1 MSVRLGEAPGRKGR
15 LMETPG
21 MTNGLLDTAHRMDVV
36 GFRPEARDRVA
47 RAAAIS
53 LDQMAPVF

>member
-1 MSVRLGEAPGRKGR
+1 
-15 LMETPG
+15 METPG
-21 MTNGLLDTAHRMDVV
+21 MTNGLLDAAHRMDVA

>member
-1 MSVRLGEAPGRKGR
+1 
-15 LMETPG
+15 
-21 MTNGLLDTAHRMDVV
+21 MTNGLLDAAHRMDVA